1 MPKAIAAVL
10 ILFSFVF
17 VSIVHACSGLDAV
30 AVASLYGASKGP
42 MMAGKPCDH
51 AKPEKDICKSVRQ
64 RMLSTRAE
72 SIQSD
77 SVLLSSTLPNLM
89 PLGISVLLPP
99 GSVRIEQHLIPFS
112 SSKSPPAVVPRSSSH
127 LEAFILFLT

>member
-72 SIQSD
+72 SVQND
-77 SVLLSSTLPNLM
+77 SVLFSSTLPNLM
-89 PLGISVLLPP
+89 PWAVSVLLPP
-99 GSVRIEQHLIPFS
+99 GSVPIEQHPFPFRS
-112 SSKSPPAVVPRSSSH
+112 SSKSPPPLGHVVLR
-127 LEAFILFLT
+127 I